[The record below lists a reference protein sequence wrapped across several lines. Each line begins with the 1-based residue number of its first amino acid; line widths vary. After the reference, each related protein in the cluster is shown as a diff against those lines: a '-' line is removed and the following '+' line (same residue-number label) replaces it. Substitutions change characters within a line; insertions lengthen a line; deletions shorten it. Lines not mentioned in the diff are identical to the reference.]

1 MRNNPDY
8 FFKKYTCHDILDW
21 VLFLNGVQPGIAD
34 FRRVIS
40 STVTSYD
47 QVDVPFAFTKR
58 LVQTRLHLDTVAF
71 AYMYL
76 YCLLVVFSS
85 TGFNISASR
94 LNVTNFRRPRLI
106 WSSFLF
112 CPFLVLILR
121 IRRTNIFS
129 NGENEKLVEI
139 KTTCGRQVKFDLTTY
154 RRVNLTNLTDNDLVG
169 SNRDW
174 TIHLKHVSLIWNYHL
189 SFVLSKYS
197 KLFYLKD
204 ILQFQT

>member
-1 MRNNPDY
+1 
-8 FFKKYTCHDILDW
+8 
-21 VLFLNGVQPGIAD
+21 
-34 FRRVIS
+34 
-40 STVTSYD
+40 
-47 QVDVPFAFTKR
+47 
-58 LVQTRLHLDTVAF
+58 
-71 AYMYL
+71 MYL

-154 RRVNLTNLTDNDLVG
+154 RRLNLTNLTDNDLVG

-174 TIHLKHVSLIWNYHL
+174 TIYLKHVSLIWNYHL

-204 ILQFQT
+204 IL